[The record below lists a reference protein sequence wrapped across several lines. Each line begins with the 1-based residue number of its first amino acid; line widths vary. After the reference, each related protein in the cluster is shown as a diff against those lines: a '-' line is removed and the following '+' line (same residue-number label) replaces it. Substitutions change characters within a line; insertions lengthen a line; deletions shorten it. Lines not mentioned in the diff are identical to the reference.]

1 MIIRT
6 LILAGLICLVLL
18 PLTSDA
24 KVDYVSLHEIETQ
37 ARQPLSVRLNIVE
50 IPKKS
55 QQESQQESQL
65 HFTLLNRN
73 VETVLDYQRI
83 NNHMLRLK
91 SPHYVVGKASIL
103 VYEFE
108 QNTWRQTHSVDISNL
123 LTLTKIDKLAL
134 AQATKIKTKCMLIR
148 QPKETLWS
156 IASRYQDKW
165 RVDVFS
171 AMLAIYQSNLN
182 KFTQQHIGQLI
193 DNAELVCPSGKTIA
207 MMGKKAEMKREFHR
221 LNNISLK

>member
-1 MIIRT
+1 MTIRT
-6 LILAGLICLVLL
+6 LILAGLICLVFL

-24 KVDYVSLHEIETQ
+24 RVDYVSLHEIETQ

-50 IPKKS
+50 IPEK
-55 QQESQQESQL
+55 SQQESQL

-73 VETVLDYQRI
+73 VETILDYQRI

-91 SPHYVVGKASIL
+91 SPHYIIGKASIL

-108 QNTWRQTHSVDISNL
+108 QNTWRQTHSVDISNSL
-123 LTLTKIDKLAL
+123 IVTKTDKLAL
-134 AQATKIKTKCMLIR
+134 AQATEIKTQCLLIH

-171 AMLAIYQSNLN
+171 AMLAIYKSNLN

-193 DNAELVCPSGKTIA
+193 DNAELVCPSRKTIA
-207 MMGKKAEMKREFHR
+207 MTGKKAEMKIEFNR

>member
-1 MIIRT
+1 MTIRT
-6 LILAGLICLVLL
+6 LILAGLICLVFL

-24 KVDYVSLHEIETQ
+24 RVDYVSLHEIETQ

-50 IPKKS
+50 IPEK
-55 QQESQQESQL
+55 SQQESQL

-73 VETVLDYQRI
+73 VETILDYQRI

-91 SPHYVVGKASIL
+91 SPHYIIGKASIL

-108 QNTWRQTHSVDISNL
+108 QNTWRQTHSVDISNSL
-123 LTLTKIDKLAL
+123 IVTKTDKLAR
-134 AQATKIKTKCMLIR
+134 AQATEIKTQCLLIH

-193 DNAELVCPSGKTIA
+193 DNAELVCPSRKTIA
-207 MMGKKAEMKREFHR
+207 MMGKKAEMKIEFHR